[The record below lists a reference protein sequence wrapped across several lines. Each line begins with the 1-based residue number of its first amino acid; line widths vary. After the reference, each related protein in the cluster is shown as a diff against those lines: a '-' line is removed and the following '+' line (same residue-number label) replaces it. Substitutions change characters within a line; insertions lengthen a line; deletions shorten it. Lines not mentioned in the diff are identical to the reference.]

1 MPLKIALKPK
11 EKLYIGGAVIM
22 NGDSHGDFTVLNSTT
37 ILREKDI
44 LTEETATS
52 PCRRVYLVIQLMYM
66 DGDESITAHHQ
77 KYWALVEDIMQ
88 AAPSFSSL
96 LTELSELILAE
107 NYYKA
112 LKKAKKLIEKETE
125 VLQHAEFSSECI

>member
-11 EKLYIGGAVIM
+11 EKLYIGGAVVM
-22 NGDSHGDFTVLNSTT
+22 NGESHGELTVLNATT

-66 DGDESITAHHQ
+66 DGNESIAAHHQ
-77 KYWALVEDIMQ
+77 TYWSLVEDIMQ
-88 AAPSFSSL
+88 AAPSFTAL
-96 LTELSELILAE
+96 LTELSELILSE

-112 LKKAKKLIEKETE
+112 LKMAKQLIEKETE
-125 VLQHAEFSSECI
+125 VLEHAQFSSECI

>member
-22 NGDSHGDFTVLNSTT
+22 NGGTHGEFTVLNSTT

-52 PCRRVYLVIQLMYM
+52 PCRRIYLTVQLMYM
-66 DGDESITAHHQ
+66 DGNESLAQHH
-77 KYWALVEDIMQ
+77 KNYWSLVEDVMK
-88 AAPSFSSL
+88 AAPSFEKL
-96 LTELSELILAE
+96 LIEMSELILAE

-112 LKKAKKLIEKETE
+112 LKLAKKSIEKETE
-125 VLQHAEFSSECI
+125 VLKHAEFSSECV